1 MLYASENI
9 FQVLFVT
16 LVLGGG
22 CALLAGRAI
31 ASTWR
36 SIWVAAAAMIPMG
49 LAVRFVHFALFNET
63 LLMPRTYAVETLVLM
78 AIACLSFQRTRAD
91 DWLHGHIFAMFIII
105 LAAIEAAVA
114 LAIVLRVFASRR
126 NIDPT
131 QANELK
137 G

>member
-63 LLMPRTYAVETLVLM
+63 LLMPRTYAVETLILM
-78 AIACLSFQRTRAD
+78 AIAGLSFQRTRARQMVSQYY
-91 DWLHGHIFAMFIII
+91 WLYEPSGP
-105 LAAIEAAVA
+105 LSWR
-114 LAIVLRVFASRR
+114 LRQDV
-126 NIDPT
+126 PP
-131 QANELK
+131 K
-137 G
+137 P

>member
-1 MLYASENI
+1 MQLYGNESI

-22 CALLAGRAI
+22 CAYLAGRAI

-63 LLMPRTYAVETLVLM
+63 LLMPRTYAIETLALA
-78 AIACLSFQRTRAD
+78 AIACLSFQRTRALQMVSQYY
-91 DWLHGHIFAMFIII
+91 WLYEPHGP
-105 LAAIEAAVA
+105 LSWR
-114 LAIVLRVFASRR
+114 LRQDAPSEPRT
-126 NIDPT
+126 P
-131 QANELK
+131 A
-137 G
+137 

>member
-16 LVLGGG
+16 LVLGGS
-22 CALLAGRAI
+22 CAFLAGRAI
-31 ASTWR
+31 AATWR

-78 AIACLSFQRTRAD
+78 AIAYLSFQRTRARQMVSQYY
-91 DWLHGHIFAMFIII
+91 WLYEPNGP
-105 LAAIEAAVA
+105 LSWR
-114 LAIVLRVFASRR
+114 LRQDAPSE
-126 NIDPT
+126 P
-131 QANELK
+131 
-137 G
+137 

>member
-63 LLMPRTYAVETLVLM
+63 LLMPRTYAVETLVLT
-78 AIACLSFQRTRAD
+78 AIACLSFQRTRARQMVSQYY
-91 DWLHGHIFAMFIII
+91 WLY
-105 LAAIEAAVA
+105 EANGP
-114 LAIVLRVFASRR
+114 LSWRLRQDA
-126 NIDPT
+126 PP
-131 QANELK
+131 K
-137 G
+137 P